1 VAEDP
6 AAARQRVLAA
16 RAEFT
21 EQLTV
26 LEASGRAAADIPA
39 RIKRSPGKVAAVV
52 GGVGFLALKGPQ
64 RVVRVTKRAVGIKP
78 EPFPKSM
85 LPAEV
90 EKTVRK
96 LGSDGDKVRG
106 ALERDFAAY
115 AKASHKQRDSI
126 RTLLLLSLA
135 RPVLARVGRTAA
147 ETLFTPDAP
156 GFQVRLDQVRARMD
170 EAMARR
176 AAEDPGA
183 PVAPPRPGAAS
194 HAAPDSPPA
203 SPSVGSSPVER
214 PAPEK
219 G

>member
-26 LEASGRAAADIPA
+26 LEASGRAAADIPG
-39 RIKRSPGKVAAVV
+39 RLKRSPGKVAAVV
-52 GGVGFLALKGPQ
+52 GGVGFLAFKGPQ

-78 EPFPKSM
+78 APLPKSM
-85 LPAEV
+85 LPDEI
-90 EKTVRK
+90 EKTLRRM
-96 LGSDGDKVRG
+96 GSDGDKVRG
-106 ALERDFAAY
+106 TLERDFGDY
-115 AKASHKQRDSI
+115 AKAAQKHRDSI
-126 RTLLLLSLA
+126 RTVILLSLA
-135 RPVLARVGRTAA
+135 RPVLTRVGRTVA

-156 GFQVRLDQVRARMD
+156 GFMARLEQVRGRMD

-176 AAEDPGA
+176 AVEDPSA
-183 PVAPPRPGAAS
+183 PVAPPRPGATPQPTPS
-194 HAAPDSPPA
+194 DPPLL
-203 SPSVGSSPVER
+203 ER

>member
-26 LEASGRAAADIPA
+26 LEASGRAAADIPS
-39 RIKRSPGKVAAVV
+39 RLKRSPGKVAAVV
-52 GGVGFLALKGPQ
+52 GGVGFLAVKGPQ
-64 RVVRVTKRAVGIKP
+64 RVVRLGKRAVGIKP
-78 EPFPKSM
+78 APLPKSM
-85 LPAEV
+85 LPKEI
-90 EKTVRK
+90 EKSLRK

-106 ALERDFAAY
+106 TLERDFADY
-115 AKASHKQRDSI
+115 AQASRKQRNNV
-126 RTLLLLSLA
+126 RTVLLLSLA
-135 RPVLARVGRTAA
+135 RPVLARVGRTAG
-147 ETLFTPDAP
+147 EVLFTPDAP
-156 GFQVRLDQVRARMD
+156 GFQVRLEQVRARMD

-176 AAEDPGA
+176 AARDPDVPA
-183 PVAPPRPGAAS
+183 APPRPGAAS
-194 HAAPDSPPA
+194 HDAPAGPSSSPA
-203 SPSVGSSPVER
+203 PVER

>member
-26 LEASGRAAADIPA
+26 LEASGRAAADIPG
-39 RIKRSPGKVAAVV
+39 RLKRSPGKVAAVV
-52 GGVGFLALKGPQ
+52 GGVSFLALKGPQ

-78 EPFPKSM
+78 APLPKSM
-85 LPAEV
+85 LPKEI
-90 EKTVRK
+90 EKTLRK
-96 LGSDGDKVRG
+96 MGSDGDKVRG
-106 ALERDFAAY
+106 TLERDFADY
-115 AKASHKQRDSI
+115 AQASRKQRNNV
-126 RTLLLLSLA
+126 RTVLLLSLA
-135 RPVLARVGRTAA
+135 RPVLARVGRTAG
-147 ETLFTPDAP
+147 EILFTPDAP
-156 GFQVRLDQVRARMD
+156 GFQVRLEQVRARMD

-176 AAEDPGA
+176 AAHDPNA
-183 PVAPPRPGAAS
+183 PVAPPRPGATS
-194 HAAPDSPPA
+194 HDAPA
-203 SPSVGSSPVER
+203 SPSAAPALVER